1 MTRQVGVRINKG
13 GEVRVLKLLQTI
25 REAIGRPYAEVYELL
40 VPADDFDEL
49 EFESQTVFADEFDET
64 ELECL
69 IEDLG
74 ELFDRGAN
82 AYELAF
88 HCFVEKNG
96 VYMKPVELTKS
107 MISGEGAMGT
117 IEFMD
122 SEIWVRAI
130 VILML
135 STKCIKASCMP
146 VYLLLWFENF
156 LNGAGGWLV
165 QAAKEEEYQSRN
177 YFQEEMGLY
186 YPEGAE
192 EIFDGYE

>member
-1 MTRQVGVRINKG
+1 MTRQVGVQRNKG
-13 GEVRVLKLLQTI
+13 GETRVLKLFQTI
-25 REAIGRPYAEVYELL
+25 REAIRRPCAEVYKLNFK
-40 VPADDFDEL
+40 P
-49 EFESQTVFADEFDET
+49 VFTDEFDET
-64 ELECL
+64 EVKCL

-88 HCFVEKNG
+88 HCFVENNG
-96 VYMKPVELTKS
+96 VYVKPVKPVELTKS
-107 MISGEGAMGT
+107 IVSGEGAMGT

-135 STKCIKASCMP
+135 STERIKASCVP

-156 LNGAGGWLV
+156 LNGVGGWLV

-177 YFQEEMGLY
+177 YFQEEIELY
-186 YPEGAE
+186 YGPKGAE